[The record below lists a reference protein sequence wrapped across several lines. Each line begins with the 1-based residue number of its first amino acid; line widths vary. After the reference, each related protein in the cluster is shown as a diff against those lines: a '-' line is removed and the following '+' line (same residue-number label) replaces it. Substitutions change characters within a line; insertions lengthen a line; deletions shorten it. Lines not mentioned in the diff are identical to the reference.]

1 MNSQLQT
8 LMSQADELRDGIHDL
23 AERTQ
28 NYQLNLAGIENCVD
42 TISRCISLVGNNR
55 VAALPAKDQ
64 RKVMA
69 ELETAVEE
77 LKELLQ
83 R

>member
-28 NYQLNLAGIENCVD
+28 NYQLNLAGIETCVD
-42 TISRCISLVGNNR
+42 TISRCIGLVGNNR
-55 VAALPAKDQ
+55 VAALPARDQ

-69 ELETAVEE
+69 ELEAAVEE